1 MGHNVQNVLQDTL
14 ETCHSVI
21 LFVIQLIKHVFCVR
35 TSRIATF
42 AKMVQFV
49 QFVSHNFIS
58 ILQIV
63 SVFLSQP
70 TNLASHVPSLPI
82 VWLVPMGQFVLLAS
96 PDSSSIS
103 FRVFLLIIKSTKLAQ
118 HAIASSSAFS
128 ALTARPAHSVIK
140 ALFWTRYQSNAF
152 HAFFPAL
159 SAQLHLTHARTAH
172 RANFTALT
180 PPPTRAH
187 HALLCWK
194 TAWNAIWQV
203 LNVINATQQIFIMTQ
218 CKKNVYHAFLHAWI
232 ANRQLN
238 VSHVRVTCMLSFNQT
253 FHVRVAL
260 P

>member
-1 MGHNVQNVLQDTL
+1 MGHNVQHVLQDTI
-14 ETCHSVI
+14 ETYHSVI

-42 AKMVQFV
+42 AKMAQFV
-49 QFVSHNFIS
+49 QFVSRIFIS
-58 ILQIV
+58 ILRIV

-70 TNLASHVPSLPI
+70 TDLASHVPSLPI
-82 VWLVPMGQFVLLAS
+82 VWLVSMGQFVLLAL

-103 FRVFLLIIKSTKLAQ
+103 FRVFIFVIKSIKLAQ

-140 ALFWTRYQSNAF
+140 ASFWTRYQSNVF
-152 HAFFPAL
+152 HAVFPAL

-172 RANFTALT
+172 QTNFTALI
-180 PPPTRAH
+180 PQPTHAH

-194 TAWNAIWQV
+194 TAWNAIWKV
-203 LNVINATQQIFIMTQ
+203 LNVINATQQIFIMTR

-238 VSHVRVTCMLSFNQT
+238 VSHVRVTFMLLFNQT
-253 FHVRVAL
+253 FHVRFAL